1 VSMET
6 VPCRSCGALLIWGVN
21 ARGER
26 VPVDAEP
33 RKRITL
39 WASRNPALPPLASL
53 IDTYVSHWQTCP
65 SPEAQKRR
73 AAQRSQGN
81 SG

>member
-1 VSMET
+1 
-6 VPCRSCGALLIWGVN
+6 VPQLRRLLIWGVN

-39 WASRNPALPPLASL
+39 WPRSGPHATLSAPAGQS
-53 IDTYVSHWQTCP
+53 IDTYVSHWADVQ
-65 SPEAQKRR
+65 
-73 AAQRSQGN
+73 
-81 SG
+81 